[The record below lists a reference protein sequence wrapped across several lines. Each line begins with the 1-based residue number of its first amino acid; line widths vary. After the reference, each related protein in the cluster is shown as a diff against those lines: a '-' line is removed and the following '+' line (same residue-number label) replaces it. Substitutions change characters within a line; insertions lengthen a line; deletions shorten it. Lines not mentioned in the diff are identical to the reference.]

1 MTKPTSDSKRL
12 VQLEE
17 RVHQLET
24 CYKITSLLNSELNL
38 SNLLDTI
45 MNVAKKVMSADAC
58 SLLLVDDNKEELVF
72 QIALSEVGEKIK
84 TMTRLK
90 IGEGI
95 AGSVAKT
102 GEPLIIKDA
111 YQHPQFNPD
120 YDKKT
125 GFETG
130 SILCSPLKV
139 KGEVMGV
146 CQVIHGKKK
155 GVVFQES
162 DLELFLLLC
171 DSAALAIH
179 NARLHLVLMENQRME
194 KDMEFAQSVQE
205 SFLPTST
212 PQHENF
218 VFAAGTHA
226 AQVVGGDYYD
236 FIPFG
241 NDVLGIVL
249 GDVSGKGVPAALQM
263 ARLMSDFRYI
273 SQFNPEPKK
282 VLKQINNI
290 LCERSYRGMFT
301 TAVFCLLDMNKR
313 KLSVSN
319 GGHLSLLLKNENSI
333 EEIGKAGGTPLGIL
347 PNVEYTQDEYSL
359 KRGDQI
365 LIYTDGI
372 TEPKNKQ
379 EEEFGMDQLKN
390 LFTNHEGSPQDF
402 IQILEKSIKTFIG
415 DAPQF
420 DDLTSLTFKA
430 I

>member
-1 MTKPTSDSKRL
+1 MTNATPENDRL
-12 VQLEE
+12 LQLEQ
-17 RVHQLET
+17 RVYQLET

-45 MNVAKKVMSADAC
+45 MNVAKKVMNADAC
-58 SLLLVDDNKEELVF
+58 SLLLVSDNKEELIF
-72 QIALSEVGEKIK
+72 QIALSDVGEKIK

-90 IGEGI
+90 MGEGI
-95 AGSVAKT
+95 AGSVAKS
-102 GEPLIIKDA
+102 GEPLIIENA
-111 YQHPQFNPD
+111 YEYPQFNPD

-125 GFETG
+125 GFKTG

-139 KGEVMGV
+139 QGEVMGV

-155 GVVFQES
+155 GAVFKQS
-162 DLELFLLLC
+162 DLELFSLLC

-212 PQHENF
+212 PQHKNF
-218 VFAAGTHA
+218 VFAAGTHP

-313 KLSVSN
+313 TLSVAN
-319 GGHLSLLLKNENSI
+319 GGHLSLLLKNGKTI
-333 EEIGKAGGTPLGIL
+333 EEIGHAGGTPLGIL
-347 PNVEYTQDEYSL
+347 PNIEYSQSEYLL
-359 KRGDQI
+359 KENDQI

-379 EEEFGMDQLKN
+379 QEEFGMGRLKE
-390 LFTNHEGSPQDF
+390 LLTQHEGSPQDF
-402 IQILEKSIKTFIG
+402 ITTLEKSITTFIG

-420 DDLTSLTFKA
+420 DDLTSLTLKA